1 MIVDLPTSKDFENIA
16 REWFLHAFDILY
28 DYGIEERDISHLGL
42 SQYKFN
48 KTKLSSII
56 VLVHQSF
63 EATLKATVCNLTPLL
78 LLDLK
83 PSDWP
88 TLPGVKD
95 KSFDGLMTIG
105 AEALIKVFCAVNTD
119 VEATKNLVPLF
130 QEVRTIRNQIVHSLY
145 KEELNTFYL
154 LDLLFRVSEQLF
166 HTDLFALLRTRDG
179 DFPNEEFF
187 ANNPHLED
195 DSQGTNLEIRYRLQ
209 SWAEEVLGNKKLQSY
224 LKNKGRAY
232 NCCFCWSTIDRY
244 ETKTAYL
251 RPNSSVSKTIYCS
264 NCLDCYPVMRAS
276 CLDKNCKG
284 NVLYEEGKGKLV
296 CLTCGTEGS
305 APDSL

>member
-1 MIVDLPTSKDFENIA
+1 MIVDLPTSQDFEKIA

-28 DYGIEERDISHLGL
+28 DFGIEERNILYLGISK
-42 SQYKFN
+42 YKFN
-48 KTKLSSII
+48 KTKLSSIV

-78 LLDLK
+78 LLDMK

-88 TLPGVKD
+88 TLPGVKN

-119 VEATKNLVPLF
+119 VEATQDLVPLF
-130 QEVRTIRNQIVHSLY
+130 QEVRTIRNQVVHSLY

-154 LDLLFRVSEQLF
+154 LDLLFRASEQLF
-166 HTDLFALLRTRDG
+166 HVDLFTLLRTRDG
-179 DFPNEEFF
+179 DFPKEEFF

-195 DSQGTNLEIRYRLQ
+195 DSQSTELEIRYHIQ
-209 SWAEEVLGNKKLQSY
+209 SWAEEVLGNKKLQFY

-232 NCCFCWSTIDRY
+232 NCYFCRNIIDRY
-244 ETKTAYL
+244 DTKTAYL
-251 RPNSSVSKTIYCS
+251 QPNSSASKFLLCS
-264 NCLDCYPVMRAS
+264 NCLNYYTVIRRQCS
-276 CLDKNCKG
+276 NSNCKG
-284 NVLYEEGKGKLV
+284 NVLYEASDEETT
-296 CLTCGTEGS
+296 CLTCGTENTNPVS
-305 APDSL
+305 S